1 MKILIIA
8 TPRCGGY
15 TLHKEL
21 AKTYNLTA
29 IHEPKWKGLDKEFRA
44 DSCVKTIVY
53 DNTLEEL
60 TSLAAKFDK
69 VILLDRKDKVAQ
81 TQAIVALNANKD
93 DIKLKWE
100 WKEGVHSSVD
110 IIKWATTLT
119 NSNHTLQTLSKEL
132 NVPLEYYED
141 IFYGNGLADKELEF
155 KPDTSQKLRQINR
168 KKSII

>member
-29 IHEPKWKGLDKEFRA
+29 IHEPKWKGLDKKFRA

-60 TSLAAKFDK
+60 ISLAAKFDK
-69 VILLDRKDKVAQ
+69 VILLDRKDKVVREGCKPPIHDFSLTDANGNNY
-81 TQAIVALNANKD
+81 TDSLFANKGY
-93 DIKLKWE
+93 KLIL
-100 WKEGVHSSVD
+100 VQLTVD
-110 IIKWATTLT
+110 GGRAG
-119 NSNHTLQTLSKEL
+119 
-132 NVPLEYYED
+132 LEKQMAL
-141 IFYGNGLADKELEF
+141 LADDCKKDQKEFWALTATSPDKLEEY
-155 KPDTSQKLRQINR
+155 
-168 KKSII
+168 KKRVKAL